1 MMPSTNNIQVKSKK
15 RVSDHGEVFTSER
28 EVNDMLDLVKQET
41 QRIDSRFLEP
51 ACGSGNFLV
60 EVLNRKLRVVESIFR
75 RSQLE
80 YERNSVLAISSIY
93 GVDILNDNVKECRER
108 LFEIFDS
115 KYSKLYRKKCT
126 EQCRQSIKFI
136 LSKNIMLG
144 DALYYTNPET
154 NEPIVFSEWTFITGS
169 LLKRRDFRY
178 RFLVDK
184 SNSSDHVND
193 LGDFSVI
200 DEPIQEF
207 PVTHFLKIAEYA

>member
-1 MMPSTNNIQVKSKK
+1 MPLELKNKLVKSKK
-15 RVSDHGEVFTSER
+15 RVSDHGEVFTSAR

-41 QRIDSRFLEP
+41 ERIDSRFLEP

-60 EVLNRKLRVVESIFR
+60 EVLKRKLQIVENIYK

-80 YERNSVLAISSIY
+80 FERNAVLAISSIY
-93 GVDILNDNVKECRER
+93 GVDILYDNVQECRER

-115 KYSKLYRKKCT
+115 KYSKLYKKACS

-136 LSKNIMLG
+136 LSKNILLG
-144 DALYYTNPET
+144 DALYYTNPIT
-154 NEPIVFSEWTFITGS
+154 NEPIIFSEWTFVTGS
-169 LLKRRDFRY
+169 LLKRRDFIY

-184 SNSSDHVND
+184 SNSSDHLND
-193 LGDFSVI
+193 LGNYSVI